1 MRSLELVL
9 TLAGALLVSLVGLAL
24 TSVGKLLVRSADR
37 ALRHAAREDGDSGVR
52 KAELP
57 AAPKIEV
64 AYEISP

>member
-1 MRSLELVL
+1 
-9 TLAGALLVSLVGLAL
+9 LVSLVGLAL